1 MLDRP
6 TPESPTINAVHSWSL
21 NLGRPFGVELRLHA
35 LFLLLLLF
43 SITSAL
49 GQGADTA
56 RGLALWLILLSA
68 VVLRELARSIASLAF
83 GISLTGLTLLP
94 TGALPT
100 YAASG
105 PLSPRLERR
114 LAFVGPLTNLIAAAT
129 FAGLALSSSP
139 ALHLL
144 QHPWISIRFLL
155 RSLVWANL
163 LLGLLHLLPAVPLD
177 AGRVFRAE
185 TERDR
190 GPATAVRASGG
201 LSRLLSLFLVGG
213 GLAFSSPPLGLCG
226 CFLLLAASLDRQ
238 SHLAEGAID
247 SVRIRDVMLED
258 FHTLSGADTLEEA
271 LHRAIHASQDVFPV
285 VRSGSLVGA
294 VSRQGILSALEA
306 GGNSYVQ
313 GVMTR
318 SLVPASPD
326 DSVLAALR
334 RASAHTGVAQLV
346 PVVEGDRVIGIV
358 TPQNLSHSA
367 RLFGRLRAFR
377 RATHR
382 RA

>member
-1 MLDRP
+1 M
-6 TPESPTINAVHSWSL
+6 HSWSL

-35 LFLLLLLF
+35 ISLLLLLVCV
-43 SITSAL
+43 TSAF

-68 VVLRELARSIASLAF
+68 VLLREFARAIAALAF
-83 GISLTGLTLLP
+83 GISLTGLTFLP
-94 TGALPT
+94 TGALST
-100 YAASG
+100 FATSG
-105 PLSPRLERR
+105 PLSPRVERR
-114 LAFVGPLTNLIAAAT
+114 LAFVGPLTNLLAAAT

-139 ALHLL
+139 DLYLM
-144 QHPWISIRFLL
+144 QHPWISVHFLL
-155 RSLVWANL
+155 RSLIWANL
-163 LLGLLHLLPAVPLD
+163 LLGLLHLIPAVPLD

-185 TERDR
+185 TQRDR
-190 GPATAVRASGG
+190 GPATAIRASAG

-213 GLAFSSPPLGLCG
+213 GLAFSSPALGLCG

-238 SHLAEGAID
+238 SLFSEGAVD
-247 SVRIRDVMLED
+247 SVLMRDVMLED

-271 LHRAIHASQDVFPV
+271 LHRAVHAPQDVFPV
-285 VRSGSLVGA
+285 VRSGSLIGA
-294 VSRQGILSALEA
+294 VSRQGIVTALES

-318 SLVPASPD
+318 ALVPAAPG

-334 RASAHTGVAQLV
+334 RSATHAGAAQLV
-346 PVVEGDRVIGIV
+346 PVVEGNRVIGIV

-377 RATHR
+377 RASSR

>member
-1 MLDRP
+1 M
-6 TPESPTINAVHSWSL
+6 HSWSL

-35 LFLLLLLF
+35 IFLLLLLIC
-43 SITSAL
+43 ITSAL

-56 RGLALWLILLSA
+56 RGFALWLILLSA
-68 VVLRELARSIASLAF
+68 VVLRELARAIASLGL
-83 GISLTGLTLLP
+83 GISLTGLTVLP
-94 TGALPT
+94 TGGLPT
-100 YAASG
+100 FAATGS
-105 PLSPRLERR
+105 LSPRAERR

-139 ALHLL
+139 TLSLL
-144 QHPWISIRFLL
+144 QHPWISVHFLL

-163 LLGLLHLLPAVPLD
+163 LLGVLHLLPAVPLD

-190 GPATAVRASGG
+190 GPATAVRAAGG
-201 LSRLLSLFLVGG
+201 LSRLLALFLVGG

-238 SHLAEGAID
+238 TLLAEGAVD
-247 SVRIRDVMLED
+247 SVRMRDVMLED

-271 LHRAIHASQDVFPV
+271 LHRAIHAPQDVFPV

-334 RASAHTGVAQLV
+334 RAATHAGAAQLV

-367 RLFGRLRAFR
+367 RLFSRLRAFR
-377 RATHR
+377 RASNP